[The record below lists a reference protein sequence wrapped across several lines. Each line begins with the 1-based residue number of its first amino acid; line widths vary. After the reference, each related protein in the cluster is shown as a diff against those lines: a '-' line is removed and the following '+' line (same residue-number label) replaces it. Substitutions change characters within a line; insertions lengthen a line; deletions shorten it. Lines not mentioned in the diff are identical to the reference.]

1 MLVDSRAKNPR
12 GYPGK
17 KDSLDLLLNPIKV
30 YEPMINK
37 SKEKA
42 LDDFIR
48 YRSKNPTFL
57 NSQIWSSLSLLSHP
71 FGLDCS
77 SFLQKRGSSQ
87 RMLIVKNRVERDE
100 IVNRNRTRK
109 NKDQNCDAYFCVFDW
124 IGCDCEIRIW
134 RSSSQ
139 TLLHDFFIEKVENTI
154 N

>member
-1 MLVDSRAKNPR
+1 MDLNRSYGAKEHDIDGIMSMLVDSRAKNPR

-57 NSQIWSSLSLLSHP
+57 NSQI
-71 FGLDCS
+71 
-77 SFLQKRGSSQ
+77 
-87 RMLIVKNRVERDE
+87 
-100 IVNRNRTRK
+100 
-109 NKDQNCDAYFCVFDW
+109 
-124 IGCDCEIRIW
+124 
-134 RSSSQ
+134 
-139 TLLHDFFIEKVENTI
+139 
-154 N
+154 